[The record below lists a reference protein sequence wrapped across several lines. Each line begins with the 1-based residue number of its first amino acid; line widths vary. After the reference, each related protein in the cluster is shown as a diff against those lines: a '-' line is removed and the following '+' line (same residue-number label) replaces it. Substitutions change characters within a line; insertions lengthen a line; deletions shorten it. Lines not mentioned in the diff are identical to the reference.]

1 MKMKWPV
8 VSELDIAGKAVLVR
22 GDLDVDDL
30 DNPRFESVKQI
41 VRWLN
46 GQMAKRIKV
55 IGHGGNIGMVSELNV
70 DLNWD
75 LRADERE
82 KKNDVE
88 FARELA
94 LGFDVYVNES
104 FAVSHRKHTSIDAL
118 PRLMKSEGKPVA
130 IGLRFA
136 KELEMLGQVMN
147 SPEPKLLVVGGT
159 KVEDKNRYA
168 ADLEKKGW
176 VVLKGGKLAGAV
188 LREDGLDI
196 STESIA
202 NFKFQISNAKYIVT
216 SGVMG
221 LYEEETSETGTK
233 EILEAIANNTEAYK
247 IAGGGDIEAA
257 ISKYGLSEKFDW
269 ISVGGGA
276 MLDYITTGTL
286 VGLEALF

>member
-8 VSELDIAGKAVLVR
+8 VSSQDVSDKAVLVR
-22 GDLDVDDL
+22 GDLDVDDM
-30 DNPRFESVKQI
+30 DNPRFNSVREI
-41 VRWLN
+41 VKWLN
-46 GQMAKRIKV
+46 GQTVKRVKV

-94 LGFDVYVNES
+94 LGFDVYINES

-136 KELEMLGQVMN
+136 KELEMLGRVME
-147 SPEPKLLVVGGT
+147 SSEPKLLVVGGT

-168 ADLEKKGW
+168 LDLEKKGW
-176 VVLKGGKLAGAV
+176 TVLRGGKLEGAK

-196 STESIA
+196 SSESVALYKDKIA
-202 NFKFQISNAKYIVT
+202 SAKYIVAA
-216 SGVMG
+216 GVMG
-221 LYEEETSETGTK
+221 KYEDSASETGTK
-233 EILEAIANNTEAYK
+233 EILEAIAGNTEAYK
-247 IAGGGDIEAA
+247 IAGGGDIESA

-276 MLDYITTGTL
+276 MLEYITTGTL
-286 VGLEALF
+286 VGLEAI